1 MKKLRKK
8 TLGFLSGLC
17 GIALALLCGTSCG
30 EEKERPVMYGPAPNG
45 YEDVEDTASDVSGY
59 ETCQVPEA
67 PEQKNNRR

>member
-17 GIALALLCGTSCG
+17 GIAISLLCGTSCG
-30 EEKERPVMYGPAPNG
+30 EEKEIPVMYGPVMKG
-45 YEDVEDTASDVSGY
+45 YEDVQDTVSDDSGH

-67 PEQKNNRR
+67 PGHNK